1 MIEPDRHPPDLLRE
15 LEVLRLRLDALDV
28 VATGICEG
36 MRLNVL
42 QPDAAYQLLDIIS
55 NELKART
62 DKLVAIAT

>member
-1 MIEPDRHPPDLLRE
+1 MTEPDRHPPDLLRE
-15 LEVLRLRLDALDV
+15 LEALRLRLDALDV

-42 QPDAAYQLLDIIS
+42 QPDAAYQLLDMIS
-55 NELKART
+55 SDLKART

>member
-15 LEVLRLRLDALDV
+15 LEALRLRLDALDV

-55 NELKART
+55 SDLKARAE
-62 DKLVAIAT
+62 KLVAIAI

>member
-1 MIEPDRHPPDLLRE
+1 MIEPDRQSPDLLRE
-15 LEVLRLRLDALDV
+15 LEALRLRIDALDV

-55 NELKART
+55 SELKARA
-62 DKLVAIAT
+62 DKLVVLAT

>member
-15 LEVLRLRLDALDV
+15 LEALRLRLDALDV

-42 QPDAAYQLLDIIS
+42 QPDAAYQLLDVIS
-55 NELKART
+55 GDLKARA
-62 DKLVAIAT
+62 DALLALAS